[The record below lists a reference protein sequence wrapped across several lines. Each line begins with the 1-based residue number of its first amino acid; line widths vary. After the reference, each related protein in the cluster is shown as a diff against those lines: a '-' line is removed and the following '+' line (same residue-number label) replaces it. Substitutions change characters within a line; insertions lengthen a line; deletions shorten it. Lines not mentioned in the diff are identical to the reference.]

1 MDFLDC
7 INFKNHDGVYLPM
20 LNDVARNH
28 FYDQVLTEVRDQHC
42 VEIGFGT
49 GLLSMLALKHGAR
62 SIVAY
67 ESNPAR
73 YRLGCE
79 VIKVLKLQ
87 DHITLIN
94 QRYDH
99 TCEHDQTVVF
109 TETVDENIWS
119 EGLYNSFPRQLGKQ
133 FLPGQYFLEIYAIP
147 ISADIANNL
156 IQSHEENYFSPGV
169 DIDSRF
175 VSYINLLL
183 SKKYNKLHVGPTY
196 SLLPGNNPIKSK
208 VSLPVGV
215 TELTIMPTHADWDT
229 YNTTY
234 AAWAT
239 NNTYA
244 GRYVVDANAQFVNES
259 VRQLR
264 VDTDKQPV
272 LIVPRAGMQ
281 HGSDRLYLDTGHW
294 KLPSNPAVI
303 NAPNSRVMVEHDLRT
318 GKITYKIE
326 EPK

>member
-1 MDFLDC
+1 MDFLDRVD
-7 INFKNHDGVYLPM
+7 FENHDGVYLSM
-20 LNDVARNH
+20 LNDVSRNH
-28 FYDQVLTEVRDQHC
+28 FYDQVLTEVRDHDC

-67 ESNPAR
+67 ESDPDR

-87 DHITLIN
+87 DRVTLIN

-99 TCEHDQTVVF
+99 TCKHDQTVVF
-109 TETVDENIWS
+109 TETVDDNIWG
-119 EGLYNSFPRQLGKQ
+119 EGLYNSLPRQSGKR

-147 ISADIANNL
+147 ISANTASSL
-156 IQSHEENYFSPGV
+156 IQAHEKNYFSPGV
-169 DIDSRF
+169 DIDSQF
-175 VSYINLLL
+175 VSYVNLLL
-183 SKKYNKLHVGPTY
+183 SKKYKK
-196 SLLPGNNPIKSK
+196 SIKSK
-208 VSLPVGV
+208 VGLPLGL
-215 TELTIMPTHADWDT
+215 TELTTMPTYVD
-229 YNTTY
+229 
-234 AAWAT
+234 WAT

-259 VRQLR
+259 VRRLQ
-264 VDTDKQPV
+264 VNTDKQPV

-294 KLPSNPAVI
+294 KLPANPAVI
-303 NAPNSRVMVEHDLRT
+303 NAPNSQVMVEHDLHT
-318 GKITYKIE
+318 GKISYKIKE
-326 EPK
+326 IK

>member
-1 MDFLDC
+1 MDFLDRVD
-7 INFKNHDGVYLPM
+7 FENHDGVYLSM
-20 LNDVARNH
+20 LNDVSRNH
-28 FYDQVLTEVRDQHC
+28 FYDQVLTEVRDHDC

-67 ESNPAR
+67 ESDPDR

-87 DHITLIN
+87 DRVTLIN

-99 TCEHDQTVVF
+99 TCKHDQTVVF
-109 TETVDENIWS
+109 TETVDDNIWG
-119 EGLYNSFPRQLGKQ
+119 EGLYDSLPRQSGKR
-133 FLPGQYFLEIYAIP
+133 FLPGQYFLEIYAVP
-147 ISADIANNL
+147 ISTDVASSL
-156 IQSHEENYFSPGV
+156 IQAHEQHQFSPGV
-169 DIDSRF
+169 DVDTRF
-175 VSYINLLL
+175 VSYVNLLL
-183 SKKYNKLHVGPTY
+183 SKKYKK
-196 SLLPGNNPIKSK
+196 SIKSK
-208 VSLPVGV
+208 VGLPLGL
-215 TELTIMPTHADWDT
+215 TELTTMPTYVD
-229 YNTTY
+229 
-234 AAWAT
+234 WAT

-259 VRQLR
+259 VRRLQ

-294 KLPSNPAVI
+294 KLPANPAVI
-303 NAPNSRVMVEHDLRT
+303 NAPNSRVMVEHDFHT

-326 EPK
+326 ELK